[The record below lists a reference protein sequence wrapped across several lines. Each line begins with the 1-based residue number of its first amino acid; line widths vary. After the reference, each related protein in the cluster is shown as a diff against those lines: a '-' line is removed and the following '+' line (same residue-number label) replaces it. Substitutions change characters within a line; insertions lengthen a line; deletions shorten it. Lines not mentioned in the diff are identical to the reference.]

1 MNVAEWADIYGIHHW
16 QILWSSYRK
25 LAWVGFKPA
34 TTEFCPDPLTDW
46 ALRPRVQLALRANFV
61 QLLQFNCL
69 YTIYKYIIYIYI
81 LYIIYILHILYI
93 YIYISTLCAFIWKYQ
108 ITIYSKRHFLIQNK
122 LYFSL
127 FKNILK
133 SLLKNLKNLIYIQT
147 RVSSFPGLISLARV
161 NE

>member
-1 MNVAEWADIYGIHHW
+1 MSHFILAVCLRQSPHLFWSKFPVGNYMNVAEWADIYGIHHW

-81 LYIIYILHILYI
+81 IYYIYITYIIYI
-93 YIYISTLCAFIWKYQ
+93 YIYINFVC
-108 ITIYSKRHFLIQNK
+108 
-122 LYFSL
+122 LYLKISNYNL
-127 FKNILK
+127 FKKTFFNSKQVIFQFVQK
-133 SLLKNLKNLIYIQT
+133 HS
-147 RVSSFPGLISLARV
+147 
-161 NE
+161 